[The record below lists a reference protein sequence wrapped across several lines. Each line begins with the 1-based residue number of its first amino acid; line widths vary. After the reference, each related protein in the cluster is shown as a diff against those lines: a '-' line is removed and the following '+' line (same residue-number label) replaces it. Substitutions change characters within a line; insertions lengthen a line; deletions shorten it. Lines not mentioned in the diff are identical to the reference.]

1 MSVTYRWRVQVGS
14 GQQATVRPGE
24 SLEIGR
30 KPLRPL
36 PDDGM
41 TRLEVADSTKS
52 MSKRHARF
60 SVDKNGQA
68 TLRDL
73 QSTNGSYMVSPDGE
87 LTRLPLGED
96 FVLPAAAVRM
106 QFGDVPV
113 DFAPLVEEER
123 PAGEF
128 QVPDLFLHSAA
139 QTRQEPDA
147 ADMSVDEILDLRAG
161 EPTTIFHA
169 SSDAPVAQAAG
180 EHPEASA
187 DSMPIHVSQPQQ
199 TDTPRDL
206 FADAMVD
213 QQQTVQGREAPDM
226 ESSVSE
232 PSEPSEPSPQPVADN
247 PVADNPTAEK
257 PVADNPAV
265 DNQEPQPTAA
275 QPADTSQQAAPA
287 AETTAY
293 TPAFEAGS
301 VFDRVSRGEFDKP
314 NEPAVE
320 VDGMTSDEARTT
332 TDMSLQFEMARHA
345 ELLPFLAMNPSLYDD
360 LYAWLDAQGNRDID
374 EALANN
380 AGYQSYR
387 EAVGK

>member
-1 MSVTYRWRVQVGS
+1 MSVTYQWRVQVGS
-14 GQQATVRPGE
+14 GQQVTVRPGE
-24 SLEIGR
+24 NLEIGR

-41 TRLEVADSTKS
+41 SRLEVADSTKS

-73 QSTNGSYMVSPDGE
+73 QSTNGSYVVSLDGN
-87 LTRLPLGED
+87 LTRLPLDED
-96 FVLPAAAVRM
+96 FILPSAAVRM
-106 QFGDVPV
+106 QFGDVPI
-113 DFAPLVEEER
+113 DFAPVSEDEQS
-123 PAGEF
+123 GDV
-128 QVPDLFLHSAA
+128 QVRDLFSHSAA

-169 SSDAPVAQAAG
+169 PSDAAETQPAG
-180 EHPEASA
+180 QQPEAPA
-187 DSMPIHVSQPQQ
+187 DSVPIHVAQPQQ
-199 TDTPRDL
+199 PDMPRDL
-206 FADAMVD
+206 FADAMTD
-213 QQQTVQGREAPDM
+213 QQQTVQGDEAPDM
-226 ESSVSE
+226 AGSVDE
-232 PSEPSEPSPQPVADN
+232 PAEPSPQPVAD
-247 PVADNPTAEK
+247 K
-257 PVADNPAV
+257 PVADDQASQLAV
-265 DNQEPQPTAA
+265 SQPVDA
-275 QPADTSQQAAPA
+275 SHQAAPA
-287 AETTAY
+287 ADTVAY

-332 TDMSLQFEMARHA
+332 TDMSLQFEMARHG
-345 ELLPFLAMNPSLYDD
+345 ELLPFLAMNPALYDD
-360 LYAWLDAQGNRDID
+360 LYAWLAAQGNRDID

>member
-1 MSVTYRWRVQVGS
+1 MNVTYQWRVQVGS

-73 QSTNGSYMVSPDGE
+73 QSTNGSYMVRPNGD

-113 DFAPLVEEER
+113 DFAPLAEDEQS
-123 PAGEF
+123 GET
-128 QVPDLFLHSAA
+128 QVPDLFSHSATP
-139 QTRQEPDA
+139 TRQEPDA

-161 EPTTIFHA
+161 EPTTIFQA
-169 SSDAPVAQAAG
+169 PSDATETQVTGQQ
-180 EHPEASA
+180 PEAPA

-199 TDTPRDL
+199 PDTPRDL
-206 FADAMVD
+206 FADAMAD
-213 QQQTVQGREAPDM
+213 QQQTVQSGEASGM
-226 ESSVSE
+226 EDSVSE
-232 PSEPSEPSPQPVADN
+232 LSDPSPQPIADNPIVDN
-247 PVADNPTAEK
+247 PVADNQASQ
-257 PVADNPAV
+257 PAV
-265 DNQEPQPTAA
+265 A
-275 QPADTSQQAAPA
+275 QPVDASQQTAPVGDAA
-287 AETTAY
+287 AY

-301 VFDRVSRGEFDKP
+301 VFDRVSRGEFNKP
-314 NEPAVE
+314 SEPAVE

-345 ELLPFLAMNPSLYDD
+345 ELLPFLAMNPALYDD
-360 LYAWLDAQGNRDID
+360 LYAWLAAQGNRDID